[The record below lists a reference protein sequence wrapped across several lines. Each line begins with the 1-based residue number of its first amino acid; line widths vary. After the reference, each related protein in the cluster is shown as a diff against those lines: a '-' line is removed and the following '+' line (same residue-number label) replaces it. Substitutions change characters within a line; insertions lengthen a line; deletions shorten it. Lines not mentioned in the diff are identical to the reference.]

1 MKPLTRGVGMRARD
15 GYRTLAALAILIGG
29 LFGGA
34 AAAETD
40 CTFAGRRMKL
50 IGVPAALP
58 FGTGACPGVRP
69 GALIESD
76 KGLCTM
82 NFLFQGSDGER
93 YIGTAGHCIIGES
106 LLGGEEVGEFS
117 GQDLANEVAPLSV
130 EARDGNGDRIGD
142 FAYAILTQ
150 EGGVTRD
157 FSLVRLDAAVGADP
171 GMCHFG
177 GPTGINADTPTSP
190 VIMHHFGNGV
200 LIGEV
205 LPARTHLALHMS
217 DPDEALAMGVA
228 LPGDSG
234 SGVISDDGRAVGV
247 LVTVGVNF
255 GIGGPGIIDAGDIGI
270 TRIAPQVGLAETKLG
285 ISLTLQ
291 TANPL

>member
-1 MKPLTRGVGMRARD
+1 MRVRG
-15 GYRTLAALAILIGG
+15 GYRTLATLAILIAG
-29 LFGGA
+29 LCG
-34 AAAETD
+34 
-40 CTFAGRRMKL
+40 
-50 IGVPAALP
+50 GVPAAEADCTVAGRLMELIEVPAAAP

-76 KGLCTM
+76 KGFCTM

-106 LLGGEEVGEFS
+106 MFGGEDVGEFS
-117 GQDLANEVAPLSV
+117 EQDLANEVAPLSV
-130 EARDGNGDRIGD
+130 EARDANGDRIGD

-150 EGGVTRD
+150 EGVTRD
-157 FSLVRLDAAVGADP
+157 FSLVRLDAAVGADA

-190 VIMHHFGNGV
+190 VILHHYGNGLLV
-200 LIGEV
+200 GELI
-205 LPARTHLALHMS
+205 PARTHLALQMS
-217 DPDEALAMGVA
+217 SPDEALAIGLVV
-228 LPGDSG
+228 PGDSG

-247 LVTVGVNF
+247 VVTVGVNL
-255 GIGGPGIIDAGDIGI
+255 GIGGPGIVDAGDIGI
-270 TRIAPQVGLAETKLG
+270 TRIAPQVELAETKLG

-291 TANPL
+291 TANQL